1 MDFLKCVKLCT
12 HIDIDSVTYILP
24 EWQKSKMAD
33 KMVK

>member
-1 MDFLKCVKLCT
+1 MICL